1 MLHEHS
7 KSCSALSSVDCVQQI
22 DLNWQ
27 DTSSVPNVVV
37 SGDSSDVAVDPEC
50 NSAAENSPPN
60 AKPVN
65 PNDAV
70 NEFTRSR
77 TNETNSDVRL
87 TTADD
92 SCNLM
97 PEALTPSRLLMHANN
112 TDRNTSEGD
121 KEDDA
126 RRGEPVFVSESG
138 AKNRSLSDTGAIS
151 KYTEGN
157 KGTYCRCGRIFIACD
172 MKILLKTRSFSID
185 FRY

>member
-37 SGDSSDVAVDPEC
+37 SGDSSDVAVDPDC
-50 NSAAENSPPN
+50 NSTAENSLPIT
-60 AKPVN
+60 KPVN
-65 PNDAV
+65 PNNAV
-70 NEFTRSR
+70 NGFTRSR
-77 TNETNSDVRL
+77 TNETNSNVRI

-121 KEDDA
+121 KEEDT
-126 RRGEPVFVSESG
+126 RREPVFVSEGG

-157 KGTYCRCGRIFIACD
+157 KGTYYQCGCTFSVFE
-172 MKILLKTRSFSID
+172 LKSLYETRSNSIV
-185 FRY
+185 FRC